1 MITDFKKNINMNINE
16 QINLIIKEELE
27 NVVNKKLDSP
37 LNAFKNLTNA
47 NYEQLPSGKLIIG
60 IE

>member
-1 MITDFKKNINMNINE
+1 MNINE